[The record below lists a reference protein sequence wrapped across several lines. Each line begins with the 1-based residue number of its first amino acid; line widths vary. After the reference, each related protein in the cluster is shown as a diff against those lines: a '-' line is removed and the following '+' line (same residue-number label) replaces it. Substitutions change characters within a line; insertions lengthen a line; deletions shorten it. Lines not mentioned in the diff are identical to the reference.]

1 MSTLRSVVSTV
12 FFIAIL
18 LPSILI
24 AQEEKK
30 PDVWEPFKYFA
41 GSWTGTGDSKGI
53 KAKLEG
59 KFEFIFNGKFLQ
71 MKGVSEFEPLK
82 DKPKGEKHEDIGY
95 ISYDGIRGKFILRQF
110 MGEGIVTQYVLDTL
124 SADGKTFVFLSENL
138 ENVPPG
144 FKAKVTYRVLN
155 QNEFLWI
162 FELAAPGKELE
173 CYSTNHLERKK

>member
-1 MSTLRSVVSTV
+1 MSAIKSIVIAV

-18 LPSILI
+18 LPSVLV

-41 GSWTGTGDSKGI
+41 GSWTGTGDSKSV

-59 KFEFIFNGKFLQ
+59 GFKFIFNGKFLQ
-71 MKGVSEFEPLK
+71 MKGVSEFEPQGN
-82 DKPKGEKHEDIGY
+82 KPKGEKHEDIGY
-95 ISYDGIRGKFILRQF
+95 ISYDGIRGKFVLRQF
-110 MGEGIVTQYVLDTL
+110 MGEGIVTQYILDTL
-124 SADGKTFVFLSENL
+124 SSDGKTFVFLSESM

-144 FKAKVTYRVLN
+144 FIAKVTYRILN

-173 CYSTNHLERKK
+173 CYSTNHLKRSK